1 MKIYSDSVKTSSSSA
16 PIKKK
21 EKAIKQIK
29 CFPSRLFHRFGVW
42 DWGQSIA
49 QICNLLA
56 TVASF
61 HLTNSIL
68 LRWAERIGVPAMER
82 ERKRERWS
90 NGRLE
95 GKNGC
100 SRPPCSDPPPPSTL
114 SLQSGCYLSI
124 FTLLPSTDRPRPTY
138 VHSPNDT
145 LTHTHIYIQKHTQL
159 QM

>member
-1 MKIYSDSVKTSSSSA
+1 MKICSDSVKTSA
-16 PIKKK
+16 AAAIKKK
-21 EKAIKQIK
+21 KINDQQIK

-42 DWGQSIA
+42 DWGRSIA

-90 NGRLE
+90 DGRLE

-100 SRPPCSDPPPPSTL
+100 SRPQRSDPPL
-114 SLQSGCYLSI
+114 LLQLFLCRVAVISLFLHSFHQQTAPDPLM
-124 FTLLPSTDRPRPTY
+124 FT
-138 VHSPNDT
+138 HQI
-145 LTHTHIYIQKHTQL
+145 THTHTYIYVQKHTQL